1 MGMNFD
7 QNSDWKGR
15 FNGLIMSF
23 QSEIRKTTTIG
34 FKMISASKLT
44 GELQECY
51 QLLGKRTLEAIK
63 NGEIEWRD
71 PKVKILM
78 TQISEIEEA
87 LNGYEEDV
95 QLLKRNDKDS
105 F

>member
-1 MGMNFD
+1 MNFD

-15 FNGLIMSF
+15 FNGIFSSI
-23 QSEIRKTTTIG
+23 QGEIRKTTAIG

-63 NGEIEWRD
+63 NGELEWRD

-78 TQISEIEEA
+78 TQIAELESI
-87 LNGYEEDV
+87 LNEYEEDV
-95 QLLKRNDKDS
+95 QTLKSDKRS
-105 F
+105 